1 MTSGVIDN
9 SKNDI
14 WYFLSAPFALFVLNG
29 FGWTIRFIIEGK
41 VNFIPFNFKSI
52 SQVPLPS
59 WHLFVAL
66 IIISGFGYF
75 IERAITLQKAKNAEI
90 EATLAVQES
99 EIRLNQARINRVEAD
114 ERAEKLEIARS
125 ERIEKE
131 RRRSAEAN
139 KLKEWRSLQCNVHN
153 TLKVNTN
160 APSAFSFIFK
170 KREASEVPEVLEWL
184 DYSNGVGIMRTQNLQ
199 ACYTEGALLNITLG
213 EACIF
218 RVGNIFKF
226 RLDFTD
232 WSYKNTDYS
241 SLYTRAGRGI
251 NEIMSLN
258 LKNYTYVLDGIAS
271 GKCYDRDS
279 DSIRRRAN

>member
-14 WYFLSAPFALFVLNG
+14 WYFLSAPLALFVLNG
-29 FGWTIRFIIEGK
+29 FGWTIRYIIEGK
-41 VNFIPFNFKSI
+41 INFIPFNFKSVP
-52 SQVPLPS
+52 QVPPKYIGIL
-59 WHLFVAL
+59 LIAL
-66 IIISGFGYF
+66 IIITGSGYF

-139 KLKEWRSLQCNVHN
+139 KLNDWRSLQCSVSN
-153 TLKVNTN
+153 TLNRKTN
-160 APSAFSFIFK
+160 PPSAFAFILK
-170 KREASEVPEVLEWL
+170 KRETSELPEVLEWL
-184 DYSNGVGIMRTQNLQ
+184 DYSNKVGIMKTQNLSVCPNESYLS
-199 ACYTEGALLNITLG
+199 ASYSKCVIK
-213 EACIF
+213 
-218 RVGNIFKF
+218 VGNTFKF
-226 RLDFTD
+226 RLSFTD
-232 WSYKNTDYS
+232 WMYDASDYIS
-241 SLYTRAGRGI
+241 HRIGGRGV
-251 NEIMSLN
+251 NEIIALD

-271 GKCYDRDS
+271 GRCYDRSADE
-279 DSIRRRAN
+279 IRRRAN